1 MAQPSPVKEDEQ
13 ELDTQLVVRVNSKF
27 RERFQ
32 AFAAEAERTEAQ
44 EVRRA
49 LRRHLEAGQL

>member
-1 MAQPSPVKEDEQ
+1 MDDQ
-13 ELDTQLVVRVNSKF
+13 EVLDDQIVVRVTSDF
-27 RERFQ
+27 RKRFQ
-32 AFAAEAERTEAQ
+32 AFADEAERTESQ